1 MMTLGPP
8 MTLGK
13 TRILKKV
20 AELKPCINWIFGDG
34 CIHSETRQ
42 DDNEEVSRAVLSI
55 CLTLKLHDHLRE
67 YSCSKWYPR
76 RLLEQLLSDTTNY
89 IESLDRKIA

>member
-20 AELKPCINWIFGDG
+20 AESKPCINWIFGDG

-55 CLTLKLHDHLRE
+55 CLTLLNFETTR
-67 YSCSKWYPR
+67 SSKR
-76 RLLEQLLSDTTNY
+76 IQLFQMVSSEVVGATS
-89 IESLDRKIA
+89 I